1 SSIIYSVPAF
11 VIPQEGSSNNFVTTP
26 IIEKVSQ
33 NMTLLI
39 DHSTTVQSRIA
50 RVEQVSMQFNGTG
63 NNVGFSF
70 GITDSPPAGTPIPP
84 FDASALFLNVDYV
97 GTDSLGNKLNFSDP
111 SMFASS
117 PQVKILVNKDMDI
130 AKLSDGC
137 PDIKLLL
144 FNEITGSWEE
154 TNKPVRDSTM
164 DTATE
169 CGYILEAEHFSDFG
183 AGGDSEPSTNHPP
196 TASAYTDNYSP
207 HPGDTVT
214 LYASTSDP
222 DDDPLSYNW
231 SQTAGPTVTLSDEHA
246 PSPSFVTPTATID
259 TDLTFEVVVSDG
271 ALFSDPSNVTI
282 TININDHAPIAISE
296 AS

>member
-117 PQVKILVNKDMDI
+117 PQERY
-130 AKLSDGC
+130 LSIKTWTSQNC
-137 PDIKLLL
+137 PTDVLTSSCYYLMKLLDHGKKQTSQS
-144 FNEITGSWEE
+144 EIVQWIQL
-154 TNKPVRDSTM
+154 P
-164 DTATE
+164 
-169 CGYILEAEHFSDFG
+169 
-183 AGGDSEPSTNHPP
+183 
-196 TASAYTDNYSP
+196 
-207 HPGDTVT
+207 
-214 LYASTSDP
+214 
-222 DDDPLSYNW
+222 
-231 SQTAGPTVTLSDEHA
+231 
-246 PSPSFVTPTATID
+246 
-259 TDLTFEVVVSDG
+259 
-271 ALFSDPSNVTI
+271 
-282 TININDHAPIAISE
+282 
-296 AS
+296 